1 MIYKKI
7 ISKVKNSNKLFAV
20 LIDPENIKKDNL
32 VQTVKMADSCMVDM
46 IFVGGSLVSE
56 NIDKPIEVIKS
67 LTQIP
72 VLLFPGS
79 LLQISGKADGILLLS
94 LISGRNPEYL
104 IGNHVQAAPLLKK
117 LHLEIIPT
125 AYLLTG
131 NADVTAVGYISN
143 TTPIPYHKTD
153 LLAATAM
160 AGEMLGNRL
169 IYLEAGSGAANT
181 LPPEAIKSVKENI
194 SVPLIVGGGFKT
206 SQAVSEAYQAGADIV
221 VIGNALEKDRSLLEK
236 VSKVKFSL

>member
-1 MIYKKI
+1 MIYNEI
-7 ISKVKNSNKLFAV
+7 ISKIKNREKLFAV
-20 LIDPENIKKDNL
+20 LIDPENIKKNNL
-32 VQTVKMADSCMVDM
+32 VQTIKMVDSCKVDL

-56 NIDKPIEVIKS
+56 NIDRPVEIIKS

-72 VLLFPGS
+72 VILFPGS

-117 LHLEIIPT
+117 LNLEIIPT

-131 NADVTAVGYISN
+131 NAEVTAVGYISN
-143 TTPIPYHKTD
+143 TTPIPFHKTD

-181 LPPEAIKSVKENI
+181 LPSKAIKSVKDCI

-206 SQAVSEAYQAGADIV
+206 PHEVYEAYHAGADIV
-221 VIGNALEKDRSLLEK
+221 VMGNALEKDLSLLEK
-236 VSKVKFSL
+236 VSKVRFSL